1 RRLPAAGTRGL
12 LLPAITAA
20 LAVLLL
26 TAIALLVSLQVAILF
41 RAALGLLALLLAAL
55 PAMPRSALLCTHEA
69 SSL

>member
-1 RRLPAAGTRGL
+1 
-12 LLPAITAA
+12 
-20 LAVLLL
+20 VLLL

-41 RAALGLLALLLAAL
+41 RATLGLLALLLAAL